1 MLVIHGGAG
10 APPKQKRTPEQEA
23 EVRAALAEALRSGHE
38 ILAGGGAALDAV
50 ETAVRALEDS
60 PHFNAGKGAVFS
72 NAGTNELDA
81 SIMDGATLRAGAVA
95 GLTRIKNPV
104 SLARLVMEKSRHVM
118 LVGTGAETFA
128 REQGVDFVEPSYFHT
143 DRRWKELQEAQ
154 ERERTQG
161 SDAGDLD
168 EIHYGTVGAVA
179 LDRAGNLA
187 AATSTGGTTNKRFG
201 RVGDTPL
208 IGCGTYADNRTCAVS
223 CTGKGEFFIRAAAA
237 HDVSALVAY
246 KGLSLAEAAAEVIAK
261 QRALGGEGGLIALDA
276 AGRFAMPF
284 DTAAMYRGHV
294 DATGRIVV
302 AIDAE

>member
-10 APPKQKRTPEQEA
+10 ALPKQKRTPEQEA
-23 EVRAALAEALRSGHE
+23 EVRAALSDALRSGHE
-38 ILAGGGAALDAV
+38 ILAGGGPALDAV
-50 ETAVRALEDS
+50 ETAVRVLEDS
-60 PHFNAGKGAVFS
+60 PHFNAGKGAVFT

-95 GLTRIKNPV
+95 ALTRIKNPV

-118 LVGTGAETFA
+118 LVGAGAEAFA

-143 DRRWKELQEAQ
+143 ERRWKELEDAQ

-161 SDAGDLD
+161 RDAGGED
-168 EIHYGTVGAVA
+168 IHYGTVGAVA

-223 CTGKGEFFIRAAAA
+223 CTGKGELFIRAAAA
-237 HDVSALVAY
+237 HDVSALVGY
-246 KGLSLAEAAAEVIAK
+246 KGLSLADAAAEVIAK

-276 AGRFAMPF
+276 SGRFAMPF

-302 AIDAE
+302 AIDAL